1 MQDYQKEIF
10 VWIPL
15 IGFDRDQED
24 KGVADFLHK
33 TIAPPAAVSL
43 FLFHSD
49 IVNQHQ
55 GMDQEYPLPPDNCS
69 YYGSVRNE
77 ERYRQEWTNYDLR
90 ELCRSLKENGVQPY
104 LGIMGVYLNNR
115 HHYEWESDHPELM
128 FIYKNGRTS
137 GLNVL
142 KRFNDGQYYEDFFT
156 DRINTVLDDYG
167 FAGLHVSDVF
177 CPPSLSI
184 CEGDFS
190 ADIIDQFVQQSGCS
204 LPAPIVQNL
213 ASNAQVHVE
222 ERGEYIWNNYRQE
235 LIKFYCWR
243 WEGFFKKLS
252 DRLHGDDKKLIVN
265 NAWCS
270 EPFEAIYR
278 FGIDYKALFRAG
290 VDYMVPETV
299 PVGQHMTAQTL
310 DNLEDEPFRYYQYM
324 TMAMF
329 MSAYTPQGK
338 LLCLNGVKDV
348 TEEWDTLHHMSTL
361 LERDIYTLSSYYL
374 KTDQGVRRCIKG
386 IFVCLGDGI
395 RRDEWEWLNSRYAVG
410 FKETPSTCLL
420 PTLIWS
426 DTSLENLLPD
436 YIHSKRW
443 TMHKIVFELAKACA
457 PTGFTARI
465 EDLDHVSGAIFVP
478 NADLYSEEE
487 QIALAAYD
495 RGPIIGVA
503 KAGYAL
509 PGGKQPDIY
518 FEDLHGGYTLCAF
531 AYNFGAI
538 NAENITSQLDDAS
551 GDEDI
556 EGDPYLVKD
565 PDYFRWDLRYR
576 KVSQG
581 FIKSCAALLKAAN
594 TSEIEAPARVPVLT
608 YTFDDDDRMRVVVIN
623 DDRFHYI
630 KPVIIAKKAIRYVE
644 PVSRYPVLPPQLV
657 NQAPDGLYY
666 AFIAKVP
673 PAGLSIFDL
682 TFET

>member
-1 MQDYQKEIF
+1 MKRNDGNMHDDQKEIF

-24 KGVADFLHK
+24 KGVAEFLRK
-33 TIAPPAAVSL
+33 TITPPTAVSL

-77 ERYRQEWTNYDLR
+77 DRYRQEWSNHDLR
-90 ELCRSLKENGVQPY
+90 ELCRNLKANGVQPY
-104 LGIMGVYLNNR
+104 LGIMGVYLHNR
-115 HHYEWESDHPELM
+115 HHYEWESDYPELM
-128 FIYKNGRTS
+128 YIYKNGRTS

-142 KRFNDGQYYEDFFT
+142 KRFNNGRYYEDFFT
-156 DRINTVLDDYG
+156 DRINN
-167 FAGLHVSDVF
+167 VSDVF

-184 CEGDFS
+184 SEGDFS
-190 ADIIDQFVQQSGCS
+190 ADIIDQFVQHSGCT
-204 LPAPIVQNL
+204 LPASIIQNL
-213 ASNAQVHVE
+213 ESNAQAHVE
-222 ERGEYIWNNYRQE
+222 ERGDYIWNNFRLE
-235 LIKFYCWR
+235 LITFYRWR

-252 DRLHGDDKKLIVN
+252 DELHRDDKELIVN

-299 PVGQHMTAQTL
+299 PVGQHMTTQTMS
-310 DNLEDEPFRYYQYM
+310 DNADEPFRYYQYM

-361 LERDIYTLSSYYL
+361 LERDIYTLSGYYL
-374 KTDQGVRRCIKG
+374 KTDQGVRRCIQG
-386 IFVCLGDGI
+386 MFVCLGDGI
-395 RRDEWEWLNSRYAVG
+395 RRDEWGWLNSRYEVG
-410 FKETPSTCLL
+410 FGDTPSGCSA

-426 DTSLENLLPD
+426 DASLENLLPD
-436 YIHSKRW
+436 YMRSKRW
-443 TMHKIVFELAKACA
+443 TMHKIVYELAKACA

-465 EDLDHVSGAIFVP
+465 EDLAHVGGPIFVP

-487 QIALAAYD
+487 QLALAAYD
-495 RGPIIGVA
+495 RGPVIGVA
-503 KAGYAL
+503 KAGYRL
-509 PGGKQPDIY
+509 PGGKEPAIS
-518 FEDLHGGYTLCAF
+518 FEDRHAAYPLCAF
-531 AYNFGAI
+531 AYNMEVI
-538 NAENITSQLDDAS
+538 NAEKLTSQLGDTS
-551 GDEDI
+551 GEEEI
-556 EGDPYLVKD
+556 QGDPYLARD
-565 PDYFRWDLRYR
+565 PAYFRSDLRYR

-581 FIKSCAALLKAAN
+581 FINSCAALLRAADN
-594 TSEIEAPARVPVLT
+594 SRIEAPAGVPVLS
-608 YTFDDDDRMRVVVIN
+608 YTFDSDDRVRVVVIN
-623 DDRFHYI
+623 DDRLRYI
-630 KPVIIAKKAIRYVE
+630 KPVIVSEEAIHYVS

-657 NQAPDGLYY
+657 NQAQDALHYG
-666 AFIAKVP
+666 FIAKVP
-673 PAGLSIFDL
+673 PAGLSIFDV
-682 TFET
+682 TFER